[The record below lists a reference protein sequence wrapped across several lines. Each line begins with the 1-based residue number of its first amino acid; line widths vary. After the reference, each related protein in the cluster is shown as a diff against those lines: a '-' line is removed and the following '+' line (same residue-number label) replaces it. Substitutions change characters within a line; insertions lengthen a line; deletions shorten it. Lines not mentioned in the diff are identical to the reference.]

1 MGAIVNIADDLTEH
15 AGRRPDHPAIID
27 GDRVMTYGELAPVVD
42 RTAAHLRNAGIGE
55 GSVVGVCLKDTA
67 DHLAV
72 LYGLARLGAAILP
85 MDWRWTAVEKRR
97 VAVFF
102 EAALIVH
109 EPGDDLTGAGTP
121 AALDESWHEAV
132 AAADGGQDFPGG
144 RDLPLV
150 LSLSSG
156 TTGIPKGPLTCHG
169 HMFHR
174 FGIYRSTFGFSGAD
188 RYLSALPLYFGGGRG
203 MAMATLHFGG
213 TVIMFPPPYEAAQL
227 AAAVADTG
235 ATVTLL
241 VPTILRRLL
250 ALPQKRDPILGGLR
264 LLVSTGAPL
273 HPRERRQVI
282 DRVCPNFVNFYGT
295 TEAGGV
301 TVLRPEDGGAA
312 EHSVGR
318 PVAGSTVEIADEED
332 RPVPAGTVGLIRYR
346 GGGVPAGYYKNPEAS
361 SAAFR
366 DGWFYPGDL
375 GRLDEAGYLYITGRT
390 GDRIIRGGANIYVAE
405 IEQVLL
411 DHPAVRDAAVVA
423 WPSPERGEEIAAF
436 VVASDATDEADI
448 LRHCREILA
457 PYKVPRAVFV
467 VDDLPK
473 SGTGKVRKP
482 DLIARLPKLSD

>member
-1 MGAIVNIADDLTEH
+1 MNIADDLTEH
-15 AGRRPDHPAIID
+15 AGRRPDHPAIVD
-27 GDRVMTYGELAPVVD
+27 DDRVMTYATLASRVD
-42 RTAAHLRNAGIGE
+42 RTAAHLRAAGIGE

-67 DHLAV
+67 EHLV
-72 LYGLARLGAAILP
+72 ILYGLARLGAVILP
-85 MDWRWTAVEKRR
+85 MDWRWTTVEKCR
-97 VAVFF
+97 VTSFF
-102 EAALIVH
+102 KAALVVH
-109 EPGDDLTGAGTP
+109 EPGDDPSRAGAT
-121 AALDESWHEAV
+121 AVVDDAWHAAV
-132 AAADGGQDFPGG
+132 AAADGGQDFPSG
-144 RDLPLV
+144 RDLPLI

-156 TTGIPKGPLTCHG
+156 TTGIPKGPMACHG
-169 HMFHR
+169 HMIHR
-174 FGIYRSTFGFSGAD
+174 FGVYRSAFAFSEAD

-213 TVIMFPPPYEAAQL
+213 TVVMFPPPHDAAQL
-227 AAAVADTG
+227 AAAVADKA

-250 ALPQKRDPILGGLR
+250 ALAPRQEPVLGGLR

-273 HPRERRQVI
+273 HARERRAVM
-282 DRVCPNFVNFYGT
+282 DRICPNFVNFYGT

-301 TVLRPEDGGAA
+301 TALRPEDGGAA

-318 PVAGSTVEIADEED
+318 AVSGSTVEIVDEQD
-332 RPVPAGTVGLIRYR
+332 RPSPTGAVGYIRYR
-346 GGGVPAGYYKNPEAS
+346 GRGVPAGFYKNPEAS
-361 SAAFR
+361 RAAFR

-390 GDRIIRGGANIYVAE
+390 SDRIIRGGVNIYVAE

-411 DHPAVRDAAVVA
+411 DHAAVRDAAVVA

-436 VVASDATDEADI
+436 VVATDAVEEADI
-448 LRHCREILA
+448 LRHCKEILA
-457 PYKVPRAVFV
+457 PYKVPRAIFL

-473 SGTGKVRKP
+473 SGTGKVRKS